1 MSKLHIPSIERIENK
16 DMVIFDAL
24 VEESEEFG
32 NEVGQVC
39 IPLIEEGD
47 EFVVGTWV
55 PELWLVVRKVLPDE
69 EK

>member
-1 MSKLHIPSIERIENK
+1 MSKLHGASLARIEDK
-16 DMVIFDAL
+16 DRVIFDAL

-47 EFVVGTWV
+47 EFVEGTWV
-55 PELWLVVRKVLPDE
+55 PELWLVVRKVLE